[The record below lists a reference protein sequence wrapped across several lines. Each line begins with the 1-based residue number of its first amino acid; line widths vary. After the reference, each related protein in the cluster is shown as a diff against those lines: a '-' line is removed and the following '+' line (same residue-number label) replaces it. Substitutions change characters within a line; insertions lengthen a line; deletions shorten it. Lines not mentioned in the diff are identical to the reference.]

1 MLGLNYYFFAGHYE
15 SYKSSFNSSLTRN
28 RQLNRVN
35 SLLLAPPP
43 TTTQQLQQWTDG
55 TISLKTWHKAIA
67 KFATVGNNAGASAIF
82 SRVTARPQLLE
93 KRMKRPAPTNAGKQE
108 KESSSR
114 DATRDTTM
122 TSFAGQKRR
131 CL

>member
-1 MLGLNYYFFAGHYE
+1 
-15 SYKSSFNSSLTRN
+15 
-28 RQLNRVN
+28 LNRVN
-35 SLLLAPPP
+35 LLLLAPPP
-43 TTTQQLQQWTDG
+43 TTTQQQQQRTDE
-55 TISLKTWHKAIA
+55 TMNLKTWHKATA
-67 KFATVGNNAGASAIF
+67 KFATVGNIAGASAIF
-82 SRVTARPQLLE
+82 SLATARPQLLE

-108 KESSSR
+108 EESSSR